1 MFLGPRTRAPL
12 GAKTTNA
19 KAKSFQTPAG
29 PAPEK
34 ELGKTPAQPNAQ
46 PSARKPKNV
55 TRPEA
60 VKLEIHGDES
70 PLTEREVEYAPPK
83 PKDLPYES
91 DVFPDNCLD
100 YDVLK
105 KGNLMQGIYQNYHN
119 NAERIE
125 RMHKEGYER
134 SVKEADEAIL
144 KMMEEDWTVGDVP
157 ETFRHLR
164 KKQTPAQQHSK
175 PMEQNKKAVP
185 QTIRGPPTISSRKA
199 ATALSVPAK
208 TCAAPPTTSKPKPP
222 NSFLS
227 RSQPALAP
235 APSHA
240 STMRHNA
247 ATAASKSTIG
257 YTKGRSASGVIQ
269 TQQPQKRQAGMTR
282 SVSNFSQ
289 ASDTTITPAR
299 FAQKKEDLEWKKLGW
314 LGAFDVDDED
324 LEPGLNCALPECLR
338 SADEDDEEFVM
349 ALGSSE

>member
-34 ELGKTPAQPNAQ
+34 DFGKTPAQPSAQ

-91 DVFPDNCLD
+91 EVFPDNCLD
-100 YDVLK
+100 YDALK
-105 KGNLMQGIYQNYHN
+105 KGNLMRGIYQNYHN

-144 KMMEEDWTVGDVP
+144 KMIEEDWTVGDVP

-164 KKQTPAQQHSK
+164 KKQTPVQQHPK
-175 PMEQNKKAVP
+175 PTEQNEKAVP
-185 QTIRGPPTISSRKA
+185 QTIRGPPTIVSRKA
-199 ATALSVPAK
+199 ATVLSVPAK
-208 TCAAPPTTSKPKPP
+208 SSAAPPATSKPKPST
-222 NSFLS
+222 SFLS
-227 RSQPALAP
+227 RSKPALAP

-257 YTKGRSASGVIQ
+257 YTKGRSASGAIQ
-269 TQQPQKRQAGMTR
+269 THQPQMRQAGMTR

-299 FAQKKEDLEWKKLGW
+299 FAQKEEDLEWKKLGW
-314 LGAFDVDDED
+314 LGAFDVDYED
-324 LEPGLNCALPECLR
+324 LEPGLRGALPECLR
-338 SADEDDEEFVM
+338 RADEEDDEFVM
-349 ALGSSE
+349 TLGSS